1 MTITVNANL
10 FSATARFTS
19 NEETRYYLHGIH
31 FEPHPSGGVTMA
43 ATDGHRLFAAYDE
56 TAEAEDL
63 PEAGVIIKPPKQK
76 MPAKWFN
83 GEGSVTLRDN
93 LARVAAFTRGS
104 LFEDVAAA
112 PVIDT
117 SFPEWRRVVPSSCS
131 GVLGSYFFNAR
142 YLLDFQEIGD
152 RLGCPDFPI
161 HPNEG
166 NPALITFPGAYSC
179 FGVIMPKRG
188 CADSRDGRPDW
199 IDTPP
204 ATAQAAE

>member
-1 MTITVNANL
+1 MIMKITVKADL

-19 NEETRYYLHGIH
+19 NEDPRYYLHGIF
-31 FEPHPSGGVTMA
+31 FEPHPSGGVTMV
-43 ATDGHRLFAAYDE
+43 ATDGVRMFAAYDE

-76 MPAKWFN
+76 MPAKWFSV
-83 GEGSVTLRDN
+83 EGSVTLHDN
-93 LARVAAFTRGS
+93 LARLTTFTRGS
-104 LFEDVAAA
+104 WFEDVAAA
-112 PVIDT
+112 PVISE

-152 RLGCPDFPI
+152 RLGCPDFTI

-166 NPALITFPGAYSC
+166 SPA
-179 FGVIMPKRG
+179 
-188 CADSRDGRPDW
+188 
-199 IDTPP
+199 
-204 ATAQAAE
+204 